1 MGSEDNT
8 GTSWGWGSSVLPG
21 AVEEEER
28 GCEKLDK
35 DVSSLQESCFPHQC
49 LWALGDVVLLFAEC
63 RVVTL
68 PSRNIFRAF
77 RNP

>member
-8 GTSWGWGSSVLPG
+8 GTSWGQASSVLPG
-21 AVEEEER
+21 AVEEE
-28 GCEKLDK
+28 GGFEKLDK
-35 DVSSLQESCFPHQC
+35 DVSSLQESCFPHRC
-49 LWALGDVVLLFAEC
+49 LWALGDVVLLFTEC

>member
-1 MGSEDNT
+1 M
-8 GTSWGWGSSVLPG
+8 
-21 AVEEEER
+21 
-28 GCEKLDK
+28 DK

-49 LWALGDVVLLFAEC
+49 LWALGDVVLLFTEC